1 MPSPVTPPNRHLTL
15 HFGNN
20 VSDDTLKAC
29 ADLFS
34 SNYGIWGDKATQ
46 CLSHPENTVLVTCH
60 LQVDPLE
67 SERPKLC
74 GHAFASMWDYGE
86 NKIGWVTQLV
96 VDEAV
101 RQRYVATQLLQ
112 TLKVHAPFSHI
123 NIVGLVSSH
132 PAACN
137 ALAKYADADLDFIR
151 VHAKGILQSSPISY
165 LNDAQ
170 LKGVLFEDNCDN
182 GSISS
187 VFTKFYVDHTE
198 PLKVLAHY
206 KNKGQWCLGELADG
220 HEFLAIFPITP
231 VSPISPIRLHNSK

>member
-1 MPSPVTPPNRHLTL
+1 MTSARLR
-15 HFGNN
+15 
-20 VSDDTLKAC
+20 AE
-29 ADLFS
+29 
-34 SNYGIWGDKATQ
+34 

-67 SERPKLC
+67 SEHPKLC

-101 RQRYVATQLLQ
+101 RQRYIATQLLQ
-112 TLKVHAPFSHI
+112 TLKVHAPFSRI
-123 NIVGLVSSH
+123 SIIGLVSSH

-137 ALAKYADADLDFIR
+137 ALAKYAAADLKDVNLDFIR

-170 LKGVLFEDNCDN
+170 LRGTLFEDNYNN

-198 PLKVLAHY
+198 PLRVLARY
-206 KNKGQWCLGELADG
+206 QNKGQWCLGELAEG
-220 HEFLAIFPITP
+220 HEFLAIF
-231 VSPISPIRLHNSK
+231 SL